1 MVHRVGGVGVWCTG
15 FRVLLVVH
23 RVEGV
28 GVYCTGLVMSVC
40 TARDSGCGFSL
51 CTLSGSGARP
61 VHLIITMIKWIGT

>member
-1 MVHRVGGVGVWCTG
+1 
-15 FRVLLVVH
+15 VVH